1 MNITANP
8 PVHTG
13 GSPSSGLLTRNYI
26 RILGWSLRHRWV
38 IVLATVLTFLS
49 TPVLFMMV
57 GSDFVPKD
65 DQSEFEISMILKEGT
80 TLKQAEEICIELE
93 PRLKQ
98 VRGVTN
104 VFTVI
109 GPSDGKSP
117 KGQGDVTLVNIYCR
131 MTDLRERDF
140 SQRAAMADARAIM
153 ADYPDIRAAVQDVNI
168 FSSSAFKNAQL
179 DVSLRG
185 PEASC
190 ATAKSVLEQLYAR
203 LSQGEMIGVG
213 EVVGAIRHARTEEPD
228 GEEPSGEL
236 PQAQQ
241 IRTRKRLITA
251 RTPAQSAYLAS
262 LQRNDLVF
270 ATGPAGTGK
279 TYLAVA
285 FAAACLE
292 SGRCDRLILSRPA
305 VEAGERLGFL
315 PGDMREK
322 VDPYLRPLYDALYDV
337 LPPDRVERGMASG
350 VIEIAPLAFMRG
362 RTLSHAI
369 IILDEAQNCTPV
381 QLKMFLTRL
390 GDESKMIVTGDPT
403 QVDLPPGKDSGL
415 LEAIKLL
422 RGIEEVDHIAFTRA
436 DVVRRELV
444 GKIVDAYESAPR
456 KGERHG

>member
-1 MNITANP
+1 VTSKASIRKASMTRGRGAALKREAAAEAN
-8 PVHTG
+8 G
-13 GSPSSGLLTRNYI
+13 GGEPTVVFFDDVRLVRDLLGDYDANLAVLEDR
-26 RILGWSLRHRWV
+26 LGV
-38 IVLATVLTFLS
+38 EAV
-49 TPVLFMMV
+49 
-57 GSDFVPKD
+57 
-65 DQSEFEISMILKEGT
+65 
-80 TLKQAEEICIELE
+80 
-93 PRLKQ
+93 
-98 VRGVTN
+98 
-104 VFTVI
+104 
-109 GPSDGKSP
+109 
-117 KGQGDVTLVNIYCR
+117 VNG
-131 MTDLRERDF
+131 
-140 SQRAAMADARAIM
+140 
-153 ADYPDIRAAVQDVNI
+153 
-168 FSSSAFKNAQL
+168 NA
-179 DVSLRG
+179 VSLRG
-185 PEASC
+185 PEAGC
-190 ATAKSVLEQLYAR
+190 ATAKIVLEQLYGR
-203 LSQGEMIGVG
+203 LAQGELIGAGDVA
-213 EVVGAIRHARTEEPD
+213 GAIRHARAAPK
-228 GEEPSGEL
+228 GRAGSGADL
-236 PQAQQ
+236 PEAQQ

-262 LQRNDLVF
+262 LQRNDLIF

-337 LPPDRVERGMASG
+337 LPPEQVERGIDSG

-403 QVDLPPGKDSGL
+403 QVDLPTGKDSGL
-415 LEAIKLL
+415 LEAIRLL
-422 RGIEEVDHIAFTRA
+422 GGIEEIDHIAFTRA

-444 GKIVDAYESAPR
+444 GKIVDAYEAAPR
-456 KGERHG
+456 KGGRHG

>member
-1 MNITANP
+1 VTGKASGRRP
-8 PVHTG
+8 P
-13 GSPSSGLLTRNYI
+13 LTRG
-26 RILGWSLRHRWV
+26 RKT
-38 IVLATVLTFLS
+38 A
-49 TPVLFMMV
+49 
-57 GSDFVPKD
+57 SDKRASASSVN
-65 DQSEFEISMILKEGT
+65 GR
-80 TLKQAEEICIELE
+80 EEPL
-93 PRLKQ
+93 
-98 VRGVTN
+98 V
-104 VFTVI
+104 VFF
-109 GPSDGKSP
+109 D
-117 KGQGDVTLVNIYCR
+117 
-131 MTDLRERDF
+131 
-140 SQRAAMADARAIM
+140 
-153 ADYPDIRAAVQDVNI
+153 DIRLVRDLLGDYDANLAVLEDRLGIQAVVNG
-168 FSSSAFKNAQL
+168 NV
-179 DVSLRG
+179 VSLRG
-185 PEASC
+185 PEQSRE
-190 ATAKSVLEQLYAR
+190 TAKSVLEQLYGR
-203 LSQGEMIGVG
+203 LAQGEMIGVG
-213 EVVGAIRHARTEEPD
+213 DVVGAIRHARSFEPD
-228 GEEPSGEL
+228 ESLEPGASL
-236 PQAQQ
+236 PEAQQ

-251 RTPAQSAYLAS
+251 RTLAQSAYLAS

-337 LPPDRVERGMASG
+337 LAPERVERGLATG

-369 IILDEAQNCTPV
+369 IILDEAQNCTSV

-390 GDESKMIVTGDPT
+390 GEESKMIVTGDPT

-415 LEAIKLL
+415 LEAINILQ
-422 RGIEEVDHIAFTRA
+422 GIDEIDHIAFTRA

-444 GKIVDAYESAPR
+444 GKIVDAYESAPL

>member
-1 MNITANP
+1 MARGRGAALKRPAPAETN
-8 PVHTG
+8 G
-13 GSPSSGLLTRNYI
+13 GEP
-26 RILGWSLRHRWV
+26 
-38 IVLATVLTFLS
+38 TVVYF
-49 TPVLFMMV
+49 
-57 GSDFVPKD
+57 D
-65 DQSEFEISMILKEGT
+65 
-80 TLKQAEEICIELE
+80 
-93 PRLKQ
+93 
-98 VRGVTN
+98 
-104 VFTVI
+104 
-109 GPSDGKSP
+109 
-117 KGQGDVTLVNIYCR
+117 
-131 MTDLRERDF
+131 
-140 SQRAAMADARAIM
+140 
-153 ADYPDIRAAVQDVNI
+153 DIRLVRDLLGDYDANLAVLEDRLGVEAVVNG
-168 FSSSAFKNAQL
+168 NA
-179 DVSLRG
+179 VSLRG

-190 ATAKSVLEQLYAR
+190 LTAKSVLEQLYGR
-203 LSQGEMIGVG
+203 LAQGEMIGVG
-213 EVVGAIRHARTEEPD
+213 EVVGAIRHARTFEPGGND
-228 GEEPSGEL
+228 DREPPE
-236 PQAQQ
+236 AQQ

-251 RTPAQSAYLAS
+251 RTPVQSAYLAS
-262 LQRNDLVF
+262 LQTNDLVF

-285 FAAACLE
+285 FAAVCLE

-337 LPPDRVERGMASG
+337 LPPERVERGIATG

-381 QLKMFLTRL
+381 QIKMFLTRL

-415 LEAIKLL
+415 LEAIRLL
-422 RGIEEVDHIAFTRA
+422 RGIDEIHHIAFTRE

-444 GKIVDAYESAPR
+444 GKIVDAYESAPL

>member
-1 MNITANP
+1 MARGRGAALKRSAAAAPN
-8 PVHTG
+8 G
-13 GSPSSGLLTRNYI
+13 GG
-26 RILGWSLRHRWV
+26 
-38 IVLATVLTFLS
+38 
-49 TPVLFMMV
+49 
-57 GSDFVPKD
+57 
-65 DQSEFEISMILKEGT
+65 
-80 TLKQAEEICIELE
+80 E
-93 PRLKQ
+93 P
-98 VRGVTN
+98 
-104 VFTVI
+104 TVI
-109 GPSDGKSP
+109 YFD
-117 KGQGDVTLVNIYCR
+117 
-131 MTDLRERDF
+131 
-140 SQRAAMADARAIM
+140 
-153 ADYPDIRAAVQDVNI
+153 DIRLVRDLLGDYDANLAVLEDRLGVEAVVNG
-168 FSSSAFKNAQL
+168 NA
-179 DVSLRG
+179 VSLRG

-190 ATAKSVLEQLYAR
+190 ATAKSVLEQLYGR
-203 LSQGEMIGVG
+203 LAQGEMIGVG
-213 EVVGAIRHARTEEPD
+213 EVVGTIRHARAEEQDSEEPGD
-228 GEEPSGEL
+228 GL

-241 IRTRKRLITA
+241 IRTRKRLVTA

-337 LPPDRVERGMASG
+337 LPPERVERGIATG

-369 IILDEAQNCTPV
+369 VILDEAQNCTPV

>member
-1 MNITANP
+1 MSNKASI
-8 PVHTG
+8 
-13 GSPSSGLLTRNYI
+13 
-26 RILGWSLRHRWV
+26 
-38 IVLATVLTFLS
+38 
-49 TPVLFMMV
+49 
-57 GSDFVPKD
+57 
-65 DQSEFEISMILKEGT
+65 
-80 TLKQAEEICIELE
+80 
-93 PRLKQ
+93 
-98 VRGVTN
+98 
-104 VFTVI
+104 
-109 GPSDGKSP
+109 GKSSLARGRGAAL
-117 KGQGDVTLVNIYCR
+117 KRSAAAQVNGGGEP
-131 MTDLRERDF
+131 TVVFFD
-140 SQRAAMADARAIM
+140 
-153 ADYPDIRAAVQDVNI
+153 DIRLVRDLLGDYDANLAVLEDRLGIEAVVNG
-168 FSSSAFKNAQL
+168 NA
-179 DVSLRG
+179 VSLRG
-185 PEASC
+185 PEAST
-190 ATAKSVLEQLYAR
+190 ATAKSVLEQLYGR
-203 LSQGEMIGVG
+203 LAQGEMIGVG
-213 EVVGAIRHARTEEPD
+213 EVVGAIRHARTYEPAESPGPGD
-228 GEEPSGEL
+228 DRPE
-236 PQAQQ
+236 AQQ

-285 FAAACLE
+285 FAAAYLE

-337 LPPDRVERGMASG
+337 LPPERVERGIATG

-390 GDESKMIVTGDPT
+390 GEESKMIVTGDPT

-415 LEAIKLL
+415 LEAIALL
-422 RGIEEVDHIAFTRA
+422 QRIEEIDHIAFART

-444 GKIVDAYESAPR
+444 GKIVDAYEQAPLR
-456 KGERHG
+456 GERDG